1 MLIEFQTRGAR
12 RFSLREE
19 TEREIFEGAGRG
31 GKALGVRFDDATED
45 ATIVK
50 SVIAVVS

>member
-1 MLIEFQTRGAR
+1 VLIEFQTRGAR

-19 TEREIFEGAGRG
+19 TESEIFEGAGRG